1 MGGRLFAN
9 LPLTAPMREFRPDR
23 AEPRLFPGSGSR
35 PVDPAPV
42 GDAPALRAA
51 AVAERVTVSSPTIAA
66 ADRVTASE
74 FRVPAGRRRTLGV
87 AGLIAAVAIA
97 AFGGVGLW
105 RLASPAKVTVAGSEA
120 QSASPS
126 APISAETALPHAAA
140 AIAAPAA
147 SVVPHPAESET
158 ASPPRINAAQARPPA
173 PPPSAP
179 PRQTAPPPQAVPA
192 RQTARAPS
200 AGRAAP
206 AFAAMKT
213 APGSSS
219 PSLAASTRHAAA
231 SLPMRDEPRDHARS
245 AARHVHPRSAHDR
258 RPPAPRESRVARSS
272 PPQADQTRSF
282 DQLLTQLTGRN
293 PPAGQALTPPPADQ
307 PDPFAPRASSR

>member
-1 MGGRLFAN
+1 MGGRLFGN

-23 AEPRLFPGSGSR
+23 AEPRLFPGSVSR
-35 PVDPAPV
+35 TVHPSAV

-74 FRVPAGRRRTLGV
+74 FRVPAGRRRSLGV

-97 AFGGVGLW
+97 AFGGTGLW
-105 RLASPAKVTVAGSEA
+105 LLASPAKVTVAGSAA

-147 SVVPHPAESET
+147 SVVQHPAESET
-158 ASPPRINAAQARPPA
+158 PSHPQINAAQARPQLPPRSAAPQSAPA
-173 PPPSAP
+173 P
-179 PRQTAPPPQAVPA
+179 
-192 RQTARAPS
+192 APS
-200 AGRAAP
+200 AGRTVP
-206 AFAAMKT
+206 AFASTKT
-213 APGSSS
+213 APIS
-219 PSLAASTRHAAA
+219 PSSALAASTRHAAA
-231 SLPMRDEPRDHARS
+231 SLPSRDEPRDHTRP
-245 AARHVHPRSAHDR
+245 AARHAHLRSAHDR

-272 PPQADQTRSF
+272 PPQAVQTRSF